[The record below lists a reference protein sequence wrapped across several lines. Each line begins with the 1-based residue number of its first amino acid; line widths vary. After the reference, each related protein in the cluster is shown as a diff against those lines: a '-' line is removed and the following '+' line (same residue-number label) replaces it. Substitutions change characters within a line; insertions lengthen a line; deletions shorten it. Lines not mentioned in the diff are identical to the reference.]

1 MVVKEYGAG
10 ADEMLVVVTVEGSS
24 VQVSVEAVAEEE
36 LGRVY
41 VYKGYEGIPGA
52 DVANVGPR
60 VLVLKTGN
68 VKDDNGGDV
77 TDRPPSFELTDGM
90 LKVYEIEEFA
100 ELGAKPL
107 LAVPRLLYDGGV
119 GMTVSVILL

>member
-10 ADEMLVVVTVEGSS
+10 ADGTLVVFTLEGSS
-24 VQVSVEAVAEEE
+24 VQVSVEVVVEEE
-36 LGRVY
+36 LGGVY

-52 DVANVGPR
+52 DVTNVGPR
-60 VLVLKTGN
+60 ILVLKTGN

-77 TDRPPSFELTDGM
+77 TERPPSFELTDGM
-90 LKVYEIEEFA
+90 LMVYENEKFA
-100 ELGAKPL
+100 ELGANPL

-119 GMTVSVILL
+119 GMTVSVIVL